1 MLIKRDQFINKLKEL
16 SVVFPVMGI
25 IGPRQSG
32 KTTLVKEFVKDI
44 TKPVVYLDLEI
55 PSNLAKLGEAELFL
69 TGSDKSCVIIDEVQR
84 RPDLF
89 SLLRALT
96 DQNRTPLRFI
106 ILGSATPELLRQSS
120 ESLAGRI
127 AYLELTPFNLLEI
140 NEKISLR
147 DHHFFGGFPEAIL
160 NTGSGNLWLDHF
172 ITTYLERDLPL
183 LGLSASSILMRKL
196 WEMVAWTN
204 GNLLNLSELAKSL
217 SVSYHVV
224 NRYIDYLENAFMVHR
239 LRPYSVNIKK
249 KLVRAPKIYI
259 RDTGILHRLLGLSD
273 FEQLSG
279 HPKLGSS
286 WEAYVLNQILS
297 RKDRQ
302 PDIHFFR
309 SHAGA
314 ETDLVFVR
322 GGVPVATA
330 EIKYTSSPEV
340 SRGFRNCIDDLK
352 SKKNFI
358 IVPKDEEYP
367 AGKDILVT
375 GVKVFLEKYL
385 EGIQT

>member
-1 MLIKRDQFINKLKEL
+1 MFIIRKHFIDRLREL
-16 SVVFPVMGI
+16 SVIFPVVGI

-32 KTTLVKEFVKDI
+32 KTTLIKEFAKDI
-44 TKPVVYLDLEI
+44 IKPVIYLDLEI
-55 PSNLAKLGEAELFL
+55 PSDLAKLGEAELFL
-69 TGSDKSCVIIDEVQR
+69 KTADKSCVIIDEVQR

-89 SLLRALT
+89 PLLRALT
-96 DQNRTPLRFI
+96 DQNRTQLRYI

-140 NEKISLR
+140 NQQISLK

-160 NTGSGNLWLDHF
+160 NISSGNLWLDHF

-204 GNLLNLSELAKSL
+204 GNLLNSSELARSL
-217 SVSYHVV
+217 AVSYHMV
-224 NRYIDYLENAFMVHR
+224 NRYIDYLENAFLVHR
-239 LRPYSVNIKK
+239 LRSYSLNIKK
-249 KLVRAPKIYI
+249 RLVRAPKIYI

-297 RKDRQ
+297 CKDNKL
-302 PDIHFFR
+302 DIHFFR

-314 ETDLVFVR
+314 ETDLVLVR
-322 GGVPVATA
+322 SGVPVATA
-330 EIKYTSSPEV
+330 EIKYTSSPNV
-340 SRGFRNCIDDLK
+340 SRGFRNCIEDLK
-352 SKKNFI
+352 TKNNYI
-358 IVPKDEEYP
+358 IIPKDEDYP
-367 AGKDILVT
+367 AGRDVMIT
-375 GVKVFLEKYL
+375 GIKVFLEKYL
-385 EGIQT
+385 KEI